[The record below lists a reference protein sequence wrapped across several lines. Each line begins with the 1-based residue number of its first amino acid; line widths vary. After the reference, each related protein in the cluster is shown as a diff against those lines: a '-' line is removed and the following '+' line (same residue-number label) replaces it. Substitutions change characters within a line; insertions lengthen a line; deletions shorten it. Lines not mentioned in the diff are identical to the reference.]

1 MNPKFLLA
9 NVTWPRSW
17 RRLAAGA
24 SSWSATSCWMN
35 TSGETYGAFHRK
47 RRFPSSLSVG
57 APACRAGAGNTAINV
72 ASLGGAARL
81 ASVVGAD
88 SAAGRL
94 REAFAQ
100 HGLALEGVLTD
111 ARRATTTKTRIV
123 AHQQH
128 VVRIDE
134 DHLTPLPLELEDQ
147 LLRWLER
154 HMADA
159 DACILS
165 DYAKGIV
172 SPRLA
177 QHFIA
182 LARHAGKP
190 IVVDPKGTDYA
201 KYRGATVVKPNIEE
215 AKLVFPHARML
226 PAARPDDRAGE
237 LLELANSLHAVL
249 GGSALLL
256 TRGADGMALF
266 QQKMQPLHIPSMAR
280 DVYDVTGRLCT
291 PSPALCQAC
300 WPRAQAVDQ
309 AAQLANR
316 AAGIVVGKVG
326 TAQATQ
332 AELLENLSRAE

>member
-1 MNPKFLLA
+1 VASFTGRRVLVVGDVMLDEYIWGDVRRISPEA
-9 NVTWPRSW
+9 PVPIVAIRRRSCVP
-17 RRLAAGA
+17 G
-24 SSWSATSCWMN
+24 
-35 TSGETYGAFHRK
+35 
-47 RRFPSSLSVG
+47 
-57 APACRAGAGNTAINV
+57 GAGNTAINV

-88 SAAGRL
+88 PAAGRL

-134 DHLTPLPLELEDQ
+134 EQLTSLPLELEDQ

-182 LARHAGKP
+182 LAKHAGKP

-215 AKLVFPHARML
+215 AKLVFPHARIL
-226 PAARPDDRAGE
+226 PVARPDDRAGE

-256 TRGADGMALF
+256 TRGADGMSLF
-266 QQKMQPLHIPSMAR
+266 QQQMPPLHIPSVAR
-280 DVYDVTGRLCT
+280 DVYDVTGAGDTVAGTL
-291 PSPALCQAC
+291 ALALAAGA
-300 WPRAQAVDQ
+300 PLDQ

-332 AELLENLSRAE
+332 AELLETLSRAE